1 LEKGLLGPTVAAYV
15 LELKFGRHV
24 PYYRQQEMLLVP
36 LKQWL
41 SRPLLC
47 GLMHRT
53 AQALSPLCKLIQARV
68 LASFLVHVDETT
80 VPLVDREL
88 DKTLTAYF
96 WG

>member
-1 LEKGLLGPTVAAYV
+1 MAAYV

-24 PYYRQQEMLLVP
+24 PYYRQQEMLLAP

-53 AQALSPLCKLIQARV
+53 AQALAPLCELIRARM
-68 LASFLVHVDETT
+68 ASFLVHADETT
-80 VPLVDREL
+80 MPLIH
-88 DKTLTAYF
+88 
-96 WG
+96 GN